1 MKVNVFLIDNE
12 LCECVKCVT
21 LPSKDVINP
30 SILSNLIRDGFGP
43 VEVLYEMLQTEI
55 FSCNFLSNKILLK
68 LIFYHPIISSK

>member
-1 MKVNVFLIDNE
+1 MKVNVFLMDNE

-43 VEVLYEMLQTEI
+43 VEVLYEML
-55 FSCNFLSNKILLK
+55 
-68 LIFYHPIISSK
+68 